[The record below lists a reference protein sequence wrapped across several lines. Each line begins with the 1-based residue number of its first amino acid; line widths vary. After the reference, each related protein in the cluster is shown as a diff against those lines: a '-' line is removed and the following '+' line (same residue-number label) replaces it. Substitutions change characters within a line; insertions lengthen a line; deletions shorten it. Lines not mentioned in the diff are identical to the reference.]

1 MKLDYMLYIYYIFI
15 FTIIL
20 NFHQATHISLI
31 HNKSYRQSPQKR
43 KNNDEHEQRDNI
55 NT

>member
-20 NFHQATHISLI
+20 NFHQATHIFLI
-31 HNKSYRQSPQKR
+31 QNKSYGQSPQKD
-43 KNNDEHEQRDNI
+43 KRDNI
-55 NT
+55 NTCVS